1 MMTGEEDVDIAVEE
15 DGTII
20 HYSEAP
26 AEEGE
31 TIREEIAADYTRS
44 LIERSPFAS
53 EEWTENNY
61 NPREW

>member
-1 MMTGEEDVDIAVEE
+1 MTGDEDVKMIVEE
-15 DGTII
+15 NDTII

-31 TIREEIAADYTRS
+31 TIREEIAADYARS
-44 LIERSPFAS
+44 LVERSPFAS